1 MIHISPSLL
10 AADFSCLGREIRK
23 IAKAGADWL
32 HIDVMDGNFVPNLSM
47 GPCVVESVR
56 KCSRLFYDVHL
67 MIKDPAKYADSFIRA
82 GADGITFHI
91 EAVKRPEKLIRHI
104 KEQNVKAALAVSP
117 DTPAEAVFPYLP
129 IVDMILVMTVYPGFG
144 GQKMITS
151 MTDKVRAV
159 RAEAVRLGL
168 GTSVQVDGGIGPG
181 NVGLLTAAGADNIVA
196 GSSVFRAEDTAEA
209 IKRLRAAADA
219 AIN

>member
-67 MIKDPAKYADSFIRA
+67 MIKDPAKYADSFIMA

-104 KEQNVKAALAVSP
+104 KEQKVKAALAVSP

-209 IKRLRAAADA
+209 IKQLRAAADA

>member
-104 KEQNVKAALAVSP
+104 KEQKVKAALAVSP